1 MADLY
6 QGDVDDLFEDS
17 YGTSLTVPNTK
28 TFTGD
33 VDDLFKDDY
42 DNSENQIFDSKLSGK
57 KLKIENFYERENL
70 NVIREYMYRNKGEDY
85 RTTEDDTKLVND
97 FVDHMRWFNA
107 NTLSTAGEVQFVRK
121 GSEADKAAAG
131 DAYRLYDSLGN
142 LFTRGE
148 TIGGQIDGIKDY
160 IFAAAVDPSNYLG
173 LFTGGLGKAATLG
186 VTQASKAAVKEAG
199 KRAYKEAIKK
209 GANSEAVKKAVKS
222 AQDDLIGKIGKDAA
236 ASKAGKLALNQAA
249 INTRRE
255 AYRKLGYTSLKDF
268 EKSRQFKGRAA
279 ELGGTFVADATVA
292 AFQDLAIQ
300 DLYLDVNVDDS
311 VNSINKK
318 QLMLNTIL
326 GGAVAPAFSLAG
338 SSAAAVARSVGKK
351 TSLADATREMS
362 KRKFATKGTVDA
374 DIGFEATKVIRQGYK
389 SWADKVKAGDD
400 AFGLSDDPTK
410 RIRGN
415 RDMPEGLLGE
425 ILLGADGE
433 AGLVGMLKKRGITV
447 NKDTFISDF
456 LTDVIRVMPDED
468 FIALSKDFERGG
480 GLSLGEVATA
490 KVKLSDVIA
499 SYASGLGRELS
510 VLAQAKNKLNA
521 GVVMGNDLINEALD
535 RKEIR
540 DSLED
545 GLTGFLTKSGTFKT
559 GAKISLKSN
568 KAKRGSILEMKDGK
582 AVVVFDGTK
591 KTAKPRE
598 YEIGELNLVADKE
611 KQPKTLMWFQN
622 VWRRTLVSSVPTT
635 AANIFGWS
643 QYYLGQ
649 SVADTLNGGMFYAY
663 GMLKGNTDAG
673 REARR
678 IGKVYAQIQGDKF
691 RNLLDPFTT
700 HDSYMKFL
708 EENKN
713 VRDLLHETVG
723 GTGVEIS
730 SAKFDMNPD
739 GKIYKSVEGFVNAA
753 TKLTGVRAQDTFTKS
768 QMFMTELDKHLRIK
782 TKGSTSLAEVMRTNN
797 INAIDEDVIGLA
809 LDSTMKSVF
818 SKDYTTVDQM
828 PAVRNAA
835 KFVESISN
843 IPVLGSVLPFGRFF
857 NNTIATVYQVGPLG
871 LVAPTAAIMRGKAN
885 IQTAEAFSRAAV
897 GTTGLIIAAR
907 MAQDNEDSGNTATM
921 LNVGGGTT
929 INTRNAFPMS
939 EFLAMGKLLNQLASQ
954 GNLGPLGSVL
964 GGETE
969 PTIERRGNI
978 PYYDTS
984 TQEAIK
990 ESLVQIG
997 VGQFAQDIEFGNDM
1011 YRILNMMFDE
1021 TNGEAGA
1028 AEIQRRAGSYAAGFT
1043 RPFQTID
1050 RIVGFLN
1057 DTDINKDKRQKAI
1070 VNDNGD
1076 VELVKRGGLEV
1087 MSLEATRY
1095 IDNIL
1100 DIFRDTNAE
1109 SDFSQLR
1116 VATREGDLYDPN
1128 PLSSIFGI
1136 RVVPGRTASEKV
1148 YTMAGLEGFKANK
1161 RSQVAMYDRLFNET
1175 MAPMLERKARKLLAD
1190 KKFLNGTNTYRRQ
1203 EVSKILKQ
1211 TRSVINEAMPHLSDN
1226 HRINKNRYDT
1236 INYSGNSEQFKNA
1249 KKTFHKLRLDK
1260 LRSEGAT
1267 DAELKDL
1274 KIKDPLTMSE
1284 SELTQFRSILSLYK
1298 DLAKGE

>member
-6 QGDVDDLFEDS
+6 QGDVADLFEDS
-17 YGTSLTVPNTK
+17 YGTSLTVPNKK

-33 VDDLFKDDY
+33 VADLFKDDY
-42 DNSENQIFDSKLSGK
+42 DDSENQIFDSKLSGK

-70 NVIREYMYRNKGEDY
+70 NVIREYMYRNKGDDY
-85 RTTEDDTKLVND
+85 RTMDDDNKLVND

-121 GSEADKAAAG
+121 GSDADKAAAG

-173 LFTGGLGKAATLG
+173 LFTGGVGRAATLG
-186 VTQASKAAVKEAG
+186 VTTEA
-199 KRAYKEAIKK
+199 KRRIKNAGIIAYKEAIKK

-236 ASKAGKLALNQAA
+236 NSKAGKLALNQAA

-268 EKSRQFKGRAA
+268 EKSRQLKGRAA
-279 ELGGTFVADATVA
+279 ELGGAFVTDATVA

-300 DLYLDVNVDDS
+300 DLYLDVNVDDT

-338 SSAAAVARSVGKK
+338 SSAAALSRSVGKK
-351 TSLADATREMS
+351 TSLADATKEMS

-400 AFGLSDDPTK
+400 AFGLSDDP
-410 RIRGN
+410 IRGN

-433 AGLVGMLKKRGITV
+433 AGLVGMLKQRGITV

-591 KTAKPRE
+591 KTAKPRA
-598 YEIGELNLVADKE
+598 YEIGDLNLVADKG

-635 AANIFGWS
+635 AANVFGWS

-871 LVAPTAAIMRGKAN
+871 LVSPTAAIMRGKAD
-885 IQTAEAFSRAAV
+885 IKTAEAFSRAAV

-929 INTRNAFPMS
+929 IDTRNAFPMS

-969 PTIERRGNI
+969 PTIERRGNL

-1298 DLAKGE
+1298 DLAKEE